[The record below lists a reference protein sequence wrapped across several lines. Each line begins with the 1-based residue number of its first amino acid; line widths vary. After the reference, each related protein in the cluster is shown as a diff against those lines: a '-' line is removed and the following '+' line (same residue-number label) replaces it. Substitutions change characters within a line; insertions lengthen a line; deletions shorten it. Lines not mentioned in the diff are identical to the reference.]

1 MHRSSSLPWSPA
13 TDCIPV
19 ISTCGEHTSS
29 SGLGWGWLLVS
40 DCERLADTSGG
51 LSSAPA
57 CGDSLPVRTLSSLA
71 ATVYRWHL
79 QNTSQTCDLHHK
91 ITYLTE
97 PTSDLCFQR
106 LTRNIPYRC
115 YTNFAI
121 ERSLLNNQELIKQVK
136 RHGVVADFLVSYF
149 D

>member
-13 TDCIPV
+13 TGCIPA

-29 SGLGWGWLLVS
+29 SGLGWGGCWFRIARDLLIRVG
-40 DCERLADTSGG
+40 R

-79 QNTSQTCDLHHK
+79 QNTSQTCDFHHK

-97 PTSDLCFQR
+97 PMSVLCFQR
-106 LTRNIPYRC
+106 GTRNIPYRG
-115 YTNFAI
+115 YTDFAI
-121 ERSLLNNQELIKQVK
+121 ERSLLNNQELIK
-136 RHGVVADFLVSYF
+136 RHDVVADFPVSYF
-149 D
+149 E